1 MKGYKCSILAT
12 LLLWMVTGNLFA
24 DVTITTV
31 DELKALR
38 DAVKR
43 DAVNS
48 GTSYVGENIYLKAD
62 LDLNNEAWTPIGDAT
77 NPFMG
82 NFEGGGHKISNLK
95 VEGSNDYA
103 GLFGYI
109 DGGSVRDVGVEGS
122 GVAGGLYVGGICG
135 YLKSGEIS
143 SCYSNIAVSGTQYV
157 GGLCGYSEG
166 KIENCWHQGNVTASG
181 ASDVNAGG
189 LVGDVNGDV
198 NGGSLQRCFVINTAI
213 TVYDV
218 NNNSYF
224 GFIVGQWC
232 GSTRFLDNCRYDN
245 ETVSMEGFKYGKDVT
260 IGSEK
265 NGYSPSKPTV
275 IGATT
280 TEMTVATAETEDE
293 WSDILNTEKNN
304 PVWVIE
310 DGSYPQL
317 NSFCK
322 NRDITFHFTQKK
334 KWLSIVPNGNYT
346 DLNGV
351 KAYIV
356 TKADKGN
363 NTITLRQVST
373 LNEGCGALVYYDTD
387 AYGGVDV
394 VLSHTTDAG
403 LADYTGNLL
412 QGSHVSPVGYVADG
426 TQYILKNGAFVPSA
440 SGSLAR
446 NKAYLKVPAVASGSV
461 RYDFQLEDEGVTD
474 IQSIRDVQGGIC
486 EKDCWYTLDGKKLDG
501 KPTEKGIYLYNEHKI
516 LIQ

>member
-1 MKGYKCSILAT
+1 MKGYKCCILAT

-38 DAVKR
+38 DAV
-43 DAVNS
+43 NS
-48 GTSYVGENIYLKAD
+48 GTSYVGVNIYLKAD
-62 LDLNNEAWTPIGDAT
+62 LDLNNEAWTPIGNAT

-82 NFEGGGHKISNLK
+82 NFEGWGHKISNLK

-122 GVAGGLYVGGICG
+122 GVAGKLYVGGICG

-189 LVGDVNGDV
+189 LVGDVNG
-198 NGGSLQRCFVINTAI
+198 GSLQRCFVINTAI

-224 GFIVGQWC
+224 GFIVGQC
-232 GSTRFLDNCRYDN
+232 GNTDFLDDCRYDN
-245 ETVSMEGFKYGKDVT
+245 ETVSIPGFNFGEDVT

-265 NGYSPSKPTV
+265 GGDSPSKTTV
-275 IGATT
+275 KGATT

-293 WSDILNTEKNN
+293 LSDILNTEKNN

-346 DLNGV
+346 NLNGV

-387 AYGGVDV
+387 GVDI

-412 QGSHVSPVGYVADG
+412 QGSHVSPVGFVGDG
-426 TQYILKNGAFVPSA
+426 TEYILKNGSFVPAA

-446 NKAYLKVPAVASGSV
+446 NKAYLKVPSAASGSI

>member
-1 MKGYKCSILAT
+1 MKGYKCCILAT

-24 DVTITTV
+24 DVTITRV

-38 DAVKR
+38 DAV
-43 DAVNS
+43 NS
-48 GTSYVGENIYLKAD
+48 ETSSYSYVGENIYLTAD
-62 LDLNNEAWTPIGDAT
+62 LDLKDEAEAWTPIGDADH
-77 NPFMG
+77 PFMG
-82 NFEGGGHKISNLK
+82 HFEGWGHKISNLK

-122 GVAGGLYVGGICG
+122 GVAGKLYVGGICG

-143 SCYSNIAVSGTQYV
+143 SCYSDIAVSGTQYV

-189 LVGDVNGDV
+189 LVGDVNG
-198 NGGSLQRCFVINTAI
+198 GSLRGSLQRCYVINTVI
-213 TVYDV
+213 TVSDV
-218 NNNSYF
+218 NINSYF

-232 GSTRFLDNCRYDN
+232 GSTEFLDDCRY
-245 ETVSMEGFKYGKDVT
+245 ETKTVSIPEFIGKDVT
-260 IGSEK
+260 IGSEY
-265 NGYSPSKPTV
+265 GSDSPSKPTV

-280 TEMTVATAETEDE
+280 AEMTVATDETENY
-293 WSDILNTEKNN
+293 WTGILNTEKNN

-310 DGSYPQL
+310 KGSYPQL

-322 NRDITFHFTQKK
+322 NRNITFHFTKDK

-346 DLNGV
+346 NLNGV

-373 LNEGCGALVYYDTD
+373 LNEGCGALVYYDTNAD
-387 AYGGVDV
+387 EGVDI
-394 VLSHTTDAG
+394 VLSHTTDEG

-412 QGSHVSPVGYVADG
+412 QGSHVSPVGFVGDG
-426 TQYILKNGAFVPSA
+426 TEYILKNGSFVPAA

-446 NKAYLKVPAVASGSV
+446 NKAYLEVPSAASGSI

>member
-1 MKGYKCSILAT
+1 MKSNKCCILAA
-12 LLLWMVTGNLFA
+12 LLLWLVTGSLFA
-24 DVTITTV
+24 DVTITRV
-31 DELKALR
+31 AELK
-38 DAVKR
+38 DFR

-48 GTSYVGENIYLKAD
+48 GTSYYGQNIYLKAD
-62 LDLNNEAWTPIGDAT
+62 LNLNDEAWTPIGDADH
-77 NPFMG
+77 PFRG
-82 NFEGGGHKISNLK
+82 NFEGWGHKISHLK

-122 GVAGGLYVGGICG
+122 GVSGKLYVGGICG

-143 SCYSNIAVSGTQYV
+143 SCYSNIAVSGTQNV

-166 KIENCWHQGNVTASG
+166 KIENCWHQGNVTASKD
-181 ASDVNAGG
+181 SEVNAGG
-189 LVGDVNGDV
+189 LVGDVNG
-198 NGGSLQRCFVINTAI
+198 GTLQRCYVVNTAI
-213 TVYDV
+213 TVSDV

-224 GFIVGQWC
+224 GFIVGQC
-232 GSTRFLDNCRYDN
+232 GSTEFLDCCRYDT
-245 ETVSMEGFKYGKDVT
+245 ETVSMEGFDYGEDVT

-265 NGYSPSKPTV
+265 GGDSPSKSTV
-275 IGATT
+275 TGASTDD
-280 TEMTVATAETEDE
+280 MKTASYWSGVLNKET
-293 WSDILNTEKNN
+293 NN

-310 DGSYPQL
+310 SGSYPQL

-322 NRDITFHFTQKK
+322 NCDITFHFTPGK

-351 KAYIV
+351 KAYMV
-356 TKADKGN
+356 TSADKAS
-363 NTITLRQVST
+363 NTITLHQVST

-387 AYGGVDV
+387 VYEGVDI

-412 QGSHVSPVGYVADG
+412 QGSHVSPVGFMCDG
-426 TQYILKNGAFVPSA
+426 TAYILKNGAFVPA
-440 SGSLAR
+440 TSGSLAR
-446 NKAYLKVPAVASGSV
+446 NKAYLKVPAAASGSV

-486 EKDCWYTLDGKKLDG
+486 EKDCWYTLDGKKLNG
-501 KPTEKGIYLYNEHKI
+501 KPTEKGVYIYNEHKI

>member
-1 MKGYKCSILAT
+1 MKGYKCCILAT

-24 DVTITTV
+24 DVTIKTV
-31 DELKALR
+31 GQLKAF
-38 DAVKR
+38 R

-48 GTSYVGENIYLKAD
+48 GTSYDGENIYLKFD
-62 LDLNNEAWTPIGDAT
+62 LDLKDEAEAWTPIGDAT

-82 NFEGGGHKISNLK
+82 NFEGWGHKISNLK
-95 VEGSNDYA
+95 VEGSKDYA

-109 DGGSVRDVGVEGS
+109 DRGSVRDVGVEGS

-143 SCYSNIAVSGTQYV
+143 SCYSDIAVSGTQYV

-198 NGGSLQRCFVINTAI
+198 NGGSLQLCFVINTVI

-304 PVWVIE
+304 PVWVIK

-322 NRDITFHFTQKK
+322 NRDITFHFTTDK

-373 LNEGCGALVYYDTD
+373 LNEGCGALVYYD
-387 AYGGVDV
+387 GGADV
-394 VLSHTTDAG
+394 VLSHTTNAG

-412 QGSHVSPVGYVADG
+412 RGSHVSPVGFVGDG
-426 TQYILKNGAFVPSA
+426 TEYILKDGAFVPAA

-446 NKAYLKVPAVASGSV
+446 NKAYLQVPSAASGSI

-474 IQSIRDVQGGIC
+474 IQSIRDVQGGLC
-486 EKDCWYTLDGKKLDG
+486 EKGCWYTLDGKKLDG

>member
-1 MKGYKCSILAT
+1 MKGYKCCILAT

-24 DVTITTV
+24 DVTIKTV

-38 DAVKR
+38 DAV
-43 DAVNS
+43 NS
-48 GTSYVGENIYLKAD
+48 GTSYQYQNIYLKAD
-62 LDLNNEAWTPIGDAT
+62 LNLNDEAWTPIGDADH
-77 NPFMG
+77 PFMG
-82 NFEGGGHKISNLK
+82 HFEGWGHKISNLK

-109 DGGSVRDVGVEGS
+109 DGGSVRDVGVVGS
-122 GVAGGLYVGGICG
+122 GVAGKLYVGGICG

-166 KIENCWHQGNVTASG
+166 KIENCWHQGNVTASKD
-181 ASDVNAGG
+181 SEVNAGG
-189 LVGDVNGDV
+189 LVGEVNGDV

-218 NNNSYF
+218 NYNSYF
-224 GFIVGQWC
+224 GFIVGQC
-232 GSTRFLDNCRYDN
+232 GSTDFLDNCRYDN
-245 ETVSMEGFKYGKDVT
+245 ETVSMEGFKNGNDVT
-260 IGSEK
+260 IGSK
-265 NGYSPSKPTV
+265 NGVGSPSKTTV

-280 TEMTVATAETEDE
+280 AEMTVATDETKNY
-293 WSDILNTEKNN
+293 WTGILNTEKNN

-310 DGSYPQL
+310 KGSYPQL

-322 NRDITFHFTQKK
+322 NRDITFHFTPDK

-346 DLNGV
+346 NLNGV

-387 AYGGVDV
+387 AYEGADV
-394 VLSHTTDAG
+394 VLSHTTDEG

-412 QGSHVSPVGYVADG
+412 QGSHVSPVGFVGDG
-426 TQYILKNGAFVPSA
+426 TEYILKNGSFVPAA

-446 NKAYLKVPAVASGSV
+446 NKAYLKVPAAASGSV

>member
-1 MKGYKCSILAT
+1 MEVKKYCILAT
-12 LLLWMVTGNLFA
+12 LLLWLVTGNLLA

-31 DELKALR
+31 DELKAFR
-38 DAVKR
+38 N
-43 DAVNS
+43 AVNS
-48 GTSYVGENIYLKAD
+48 GTSYQYQNIYLKAN
-62 LDLNNEAWTPIGDAT
+62 LNLNDEAWTPIGDADH
-77 NPFMG
+77 PFRG
-82 NFEGGGHKISNLK
+82 NFEGWGHKISHLK

-122 GVAGGLYVGGICG
+122 GISGKLYVGGICG

-166 KIENCWHQGNVTASG
+166 KIENCWHQGNVTASKD
-181 ASDVNAGG
+181 SEVNAGG
-189 LVGDVNGDV
+189 LTGDV
-198 NGGSLQRCFVINTAI
+198 NGGTLQRCFVINTAI
-213 TVYDV
+213 TVSNV

-224 GFIVGQWC
+224 GFIVGQC
-232 GSTRFLDNCRYDN
+232 GSTDFLNNCRYDR
-245 ETVSMEGFKYGKDVT
+245 ETVSMEDFNFGEDVT

-265 NGYSPSKPTV
+265 GGGSPSKTTV
-275 IGATT
+275 KYATT
-280 TEMTVATAETEDE
+280 TEMTVATDETENY
-293 WSDILNTEKNN
+293 WTGILNTEKNN

-310 DGSYPQL
+310 KGSYPQL

-322 NRDITFHFTQKK
+322 NRNITFHFTKEK

-387 AYGGVDV
+387 AYEGADV
-394 VLSHTTDAG
+394 VLSHTTDEG

-412 QGSHVSPVGYVADG
+412 QGSHVSPVGFVGDG
-426 TQYILKNGAFVPSA
+426 TEYILKNGAFVPA
-440 SGSLAR
+440 TSGSLAR

-461 RYDFQLEDEGVTD
+461 RYDFHPEDGTITGIQLVN
-474 IQSIRDVQGGIC
+474 DVLSGMY
-486 EKDCWYTLDGKKLDG
+486 EKDCWYTLDGKKLNG
-501 KPTEKGIYLYNEHKI
+501 KPIEKGVYIYNEHKI

>member
-1 MKGYKCSILAT
+1 MEVKKYCILAT
-12 LLLWMVTGNLFA
+12 LLLWLVTGNLLA

-31 DELKALR
+31 DELKAFR
-38 DAVKR
+38 N
-43 DAVNS
+43 AVNS
-48 GTSYVGENIYLKAD
+48 GTSYQYQNIYLKAN
-62 LDLNNEAWTPIGDAT
+62 LHLNDEAWTPIGDADH
-77 NPFMG
+77 PFRG
-82 NFEGGGHKISNLK
+82 NFEGWGHKISHLK

-109 DGGSVRDVGVEGS
+109 DGGSVRDVGAEGS
-122 GVAGGLYVGGICG
+122 GISGKLYVGGICG

-166 KIENCWHQGNVTASG
+166 KIENCWHQGNVTASKD
-181 ASDVNAGG
+181 SEVNAGG
-189 LVGDVNGDV
+189 LTGDV
-198 NGGSLQRCFVINTAI
+198 NGGTLQRCYVINTAI
-213 TVYDV
+213 TVSNV

-224 GFIVGQWC
+224 GFIVGQC
-232 GSTRFLDNCRYDN
+232 GNTDFLDNCRYDR
-245 ETVSMEGFKYGKDVT
+245 ETVSMEDFNFGEDVT

-265 NGYSPSKPTV
+265 GGGSPSKTTV
-275 IGATT
+275 KYAST
-280 TEMTVATAETEDE
+280 TEMTVATDETENY
-293 WSDILNTEKNN
+293 WTGILNTEKNN

-310 DGSYPQL
+310 KGSYPQL

-322 NRDITFHFTQKK
+322 NRDITFHFTPEK

-346 DLNGV
+346 DLKGV
-351 KAYIV
+351 KAYMV
-356 TKADKGN
+356 TDADKEN
-363 NTITLRQVST
+363 KTITLHQVST

-387 AYGGVDV
+387 VYEGVDV

-412 QGSHVSPVGYVADG
+412 QGSHVSPVGFVGDG
-426 TQYILKNGAFVPSA
+426 TEYILKNGAFVPA
-440 SGSLAR
+440 TSGSLAR
-446 NKAYLKVPAVASGSV
+446 NKAYLKVPAVASGSI
-461 RYDFQLEDEGVTD
+461 RYDFHPEDGTITGIQLVN
-474 IQSIRDVQGGIC
+474 DVLSGMY

>member
-1 MKGYKCSILAT
+1 MKSNKCCILAA
-12 LLLWMVTGNLFA
+12 LLLWLVTGSLYA
-24 DVTITTV
+24 DVTIKTV
-31 DELKALR
+31 DDLKALR
-38 DAVKR
+38 N
-43 DAVNS
+43 AVNS
-48 GTSYVGENIYLKAD
+48 GTSSYVGENIYLKVD
-62 LDLNNEAWTPIGDAT
+62 LDLNNEAWTPIGDADH
-77 NPFMG
+77 PFKG
-82 NFEGGGHKISNLK
+82 HFEGWGHKISNLK

-122 GVAGGLYVGGICG
+122 GISGGLYVGGICG

-166 KIENCWHQGNVTASG
+166 KIENCWHQGNVTASKD
-181 ASDVNAGG
+181 SEVNAGG
-189 LVGDVNGDV
+189 LTGDV
-198 NGGSLQRCFVINTAI
+198 NGGTLQRCYVINTAI
-213 TVYDV
+213 TVSDV

-224 GFIVGQWC
+224 GFIVGQC
-232 GSTRFLDNCRYDN
+232 GNTDFLDYCRYDK
-245 ETVSMEGFKYGKDVT
+245 ETVSIPNFNFGEDVT

-265 NGYSPSKPTV
+265 GGDSPSKETV
-275 IGATT
+275 KGATT
-280 TEMTVATAETEDE
+280 TEMKTKDK
-293 WSDILNTEKNN
+293 WSGVLNTEKNN

-310 DGSYPQL
+310 SGSYPQL

-322 NRDITFHFTQKK
+322 NRDITFHFTPEK

-351 KAYIV
+351 KAYMV
-356 TKADKGN
+356 TSADKAS
-363 NTITLRQVST
+363 NTITLHQVST

-387 AYGGVDV
+387 VYEGVDI

-412 QGSHVSPVGYVADG
+412 QGSHVSPVGFMCDG
-426 TQYILKNGAFVPSA
+426 TAYILKNGAFVPA
-440 SGSLAR
+440 TSGSLAR
-446 NKAYLKVPAVASGSV
+446 NKAYLKVPPVASGSV
-461 RYDFQLEDEGVTD
+461 RYDFQLEDETVTD
-474 IQSIRDVQGGIC
+474 IKPIHDVLSGIC
-486 EKDCWYTLDGKKLDG
+486 EKDCWYTLDGKKLNG
-501 KPTEKGIYLYNEHKI
+501 KPTEKGVYIYNEHKI

>member
-1 MKGYKCSILAT
+1 MKGYKCCILAT

-31 DELKALR
+31 GELKAL
-38 DAVKR
+38 R

-48 GTSYVGENIYLKAD
+48 GTSYVGVNIYLKAD

-82 NFEGGGHKISNLK
+82 NFEGWGHKIRNLK

-122 GVAGGLYVGGICG
+122 GVAGKLYVGGICG

-245 ETVSMEGFKYGKDVT
+245 ETVSMEGFKNGNDVT
-260 IGSEK
+260 IGSK
-265 NGYSPSKPTV
+265 NGVDSPSKETV

-304 PVWVIE
+304 PVWVIK

-322 NRDITFHFTQKK
+322 NRDITFHFTPEK

-373 LNEGCGALVYYDTD
+373 LNEGCGALVYYD
-387 AYGGVDV
+387 GGADV
-394 VLSHTTDAG
+394 VLSHTTNAG

-412 QGSHVSPVGYVADG
+412 QGSHVSPVGFVGDG
-426 TQYILKNGAFVPSA
+426 TEYILKNGAFVPA
-440 SGSLAR
+440 TSGSLAR
-446 NKAYLKVPAVASGSV
+446 NKAYLKVPAAASGSI

-474 IQSIRDVQGGIC
+474 IQSIHDVQGGIC

>member
-1 MKGYKCSILAT
+1 MEVKKYCILAT
-12 LLLWMVTGNLFA
+12 LLLWLVTGNLLA

-31 DELKALR
+31 DELKAFR
-38 DAVKR
+38 N
-43 DAVNS
+43 AVNS
-48 GTSYVGENIYLKAD
+48 GTSYQYQNIYLKKD
-62 LDLNNEAWTPIGDAT
+62 LDLSNEAWTPIGNAT
-77 NPFMG
+77 KSFKG

-122 GVAGGLYVGGICG
+122 VVAGKLYVGGICG

-143 SCYSNIAVSGTQYV
+143 SCYSDIAVSGTQYV

-166 KIENCWHQGNVTASG
+166 KIENCWHQGNVTASKD
-181 ASDVNAGG
+181 SEVNAGG
-189 LVGDVNGDV
+189 LVGDVNG
-198 NGGSLQRCFVINTAI
+198 GSLQLCFVINTVI
-213 TVYDV
+213 TVSDV

-224 GFIVGQWC
+224 GFIVGQC
-232 GSTRFLDNCRYDN
+232 GSTDFLDNCRYDN
-245 ETVSMEGFKYGKDVT
+245 DNKTVRMEGFTLGKDVT
-260 IGSEK
+260 IGSVS
-265 NGYSPSKPTV
+265 GGASPPQETV

-280 TEMTVATAETEDE
+280 AEMKTENYWTG
-293 WSDILNTEKNN
+293 ILNTKNN

-310 DGSYPQL
+310 NGSYPQL

-322 NRDITFHFTQKK
+322 NRDITFHFTKEK

-373 LNEGCGALVYYDTD
+373 LNEGCGALVYYD
-387 AYGGVDV
+387 GGADV
-394 VLSHTTDAG
+394 VLSHTTDEG

-412 QGSHVSPVGYVADG
+412 RGSHVSPVGYVADG

-446 NKAYLKVPAVASGSV
+446 NKAYLKVPAAASGSI

>member
-1 MKGYKCSILAT
+1 MKSNKCCILAA
-12 LLLWMVTGNLFA
+12 LLLWLVTGSLYA

-38 DAVKR
+38 N
-43 DAVNS
+43 AVNS
-48 GTSYVGENIYLKAD
+48 GTASYVRENIYLKAD
-62 LDLNNEAWTPIGDAT
+62 LNLNDEAWTPIGDADH
-77 NPFMG
+77 PFKG
-82 NFEGGGHKISNLK
+82 NFEGWGHKISHLK

-109 DGGSVRDVGVEGS
+109 VGGSVRDVGVEGS
-122 GVAGGLYVGGICG
+122 GVAGGLYVGSICG

-143 SCYSNIAVSGTQYV
+143 SCYSDIAVSGTQNV

-189 LVGDVNGDV
+189 LVGDVNG
-198 NGGSLQRCFVINTAI
+198 GSLERCFVINTAI

-224 GFIVGQWC
+224 GFIVGQC
-232 GSTRFLDNCRYDN
+232 GNTDFLDNCRYDR
-245 ETVSMEGFKYGKDVT
+245 ETVSMEDFNFGEDVT

-265 NGYSPSKPTV
+265 GGGSPSKTTV
-275 IGATT
+275 KYATT
-280 TEMTVATAETEDE
+280 TEMTVATDETENY
-293 WSDILNTEKNN
+293 WTGILNTEKNN

-310 DGSYPQL
+310 KGSYPQL

-322 NRDITFHFTQKK
+322 NRDITFHFTPEK

-346 DLNGV
+346 DLKGV
-351 KAYIV
+351 KAYMV
-356 TKADKGN
+356 TDADKEN
-363 NTITLRQVST
+363 KTITLHQVST

-387 AYGGVDV
+387 VYEGVDV
-394 VLSHTTDAG
+394 VLSHTTDEG

-412 QGSHVSPVGYVADG
+412 QGSHVSPVGFVGDG
-426 TQYILKNGAFVPSA
+426 TEYILKNGAFVPA
-440 SGSLAR
+440 TSGSLAR
-446 NKAYLKVPAVASGSV
+446 NKAYLKVSPVASGSV
-461 RYDFQLEDEGVTD
+461 RYDFHPEDGTITGIQLVN
-474 IQSIRDVQGGIC
+474 DVLSGMY
-486 EKDCWYTLDGKKLDG
+486 EKDCWYTLDGKKLNG
-501 KPTEKGIYLYNEHKI
+501 KPIEKGVYIYNEHKI

>member
-1 MKGYKCSILAT
+1 MKGYKCCILAT

-31 DELKALR
+31 DELKAFR
-38 DAVKR
+38 N
-43 DAVNS
+43 AVNS
-48 GTSYVGENIYLKAD
+48 GTSYQYQNIYLKKD
-62 LDLNNEAWTPIGDAT
+62 LDLSNEAWTPIGNAT
-77 NPFMG
+77 KSFKG

-122 GVAGGLYVGGICG
+122 GVAGKLYVGGICG
-135 YLKSGEIS
+135 YLKLGEIS
-143 SCYSNIAVSGTQYV
+143 SCYSDIAVSGTQYV

-181 ASDVNAGG
+181 TSDVNAGG

-198 NGGSLQRCFVINTAI
+198 IGGSLQRCFVINTAI

-245 ETVSMEGFKYGKDVT
+245 DNKTVRMEGFTLGKDVT
-260 IGSEK
+260 IGSVS
-265 NGYSPSKPTV
+265 GGASPPQETV

-280 TEMTVATAETEDE
+280 AEMKTENYWTG
-293 WSDILNTEKNN
+293 ILNTKNN

-310 DGSYPQL
+310 NGSYPQL

-322 NRDITFHFTQKK
+322 NRDITFHFTKEK
-334 KWLSIVPNGNYT
+334 KWLSIVPNGNYA

-373 LNEGCGALVYYDTD
+373 LNEGCGALVYYD
-387 AYGGVDV
+387 GGADV
-394 VLSHTTDAG
+394 VLSHTTDEG

-412 QGSHVSPVGYVADG
+412 RGSHVSPVGYVADG

-446 NKAYLKVPAVASGSV
+446 NKAYLKVPAAASGSI

>member
-62 LDLNNEAWTPIGDAT
+62 LDLNNEAWTPIGDADH
-77 NPFMG
+77 PFKG

-486 EKDCWYTLDGKKLDG
+486 EKGCWYTLDGKKLDG

>member
-1 MKGYKCSILAT
+1 MKSNKCCILAA
-12 LLLWMVTGNLFA
+12 LLLWLVTGSPYA

-31 DELKALR
+31 DELKAL
-38 DAVKR
+38 R

-62 LDLNNEAWTPIGDAT
+62 LDLNNETWTPIGNAT
-77 NPFMG
+77 NPFKG
-82 NFEGGGHKISNLK
+82 NFEGWGHKISNLS

-103 GLFGYI
+103 GLFGCI
-109 DGGSVRDVGVEGS
+109 EGGSVRDVGVEGTNVS
-122 GVAGGLYVGGICG
+122 GGLYVGGICG

-143 SCYSNIAVSGTQYV
+143 SCYSNIAVLGTQYV

-166 KIENCWHQGNVTASG
+166 KIENCWHQGNVTANG

-189 LVGDVNGDV
+189 LVGCV
-198 NGGSLQRCFVINTAI
+198 NGGTLQRCFVINTDI
-213 TVYDV
+213 TISDV

-224 GFIVGQWC
+224 GFIVGQC
-232 GSTRFLDNCRYDN
+232 GNTDFLDDCRYDK
-245 ETVSMEGFKYGKDVT
+245 ETVSIPNFNFGEDVT

-265 NGYSPSKPTV
+265 GGDSPSKETV
-275 IGATT
+275 KGATT
-280 TEMTVATAETEDE
+280 TEMKVATAETENY
-293 WSDILNTEKNN
+293 WSGILNTEKNN

-310 DGSYPQL
+310 SGSYPQL

-322 NRDITFHFTQKK
+322 NCDITFHFPREK

-346 DLNGV
+346 NLNGV

-356 TKADKGN
+356 TKADKAS
-363 NTITLRQVST
+363 NTITLHQVST

-387 AYGGVDV
+387 VNEGVDI

-412 QGSHVSPVGYVADG
+412 QGSHVSPVGFMGDG
-426 TQYILKNGAFVPSA
+426 TEYILKNGAFVPA
-440 SGSLAR
+440 TSGSLAR
-446 NKAYLKVPAVASGSV
+446 NKAYLKVPTVASGSV
-461 RYDFQLEDEGVTD
+461 RYDFQLEDETVTD
-474 IQSIRDVQGGIC
+474 IQSIHDVLSGIC
-486 EKDCWYTLDGKKLDG
+486 EKDCWYTLDGKKLNG
-501 KPTEKGIYLYNEHKI
+501 KPTEKGVYIYNEHKI

>member
-1 MKGYKCSILAT
+1 MKGYKCCILAT

-31 DELKALR
+31 DELKAFR
-38 DAVKR
+38 N
-43 DAVNS
+43 AVNS
-48 GTSYVGENIYLKAD
+48 GTSYQYQNIYLKAD

-82 NFEGGGHKISNLK
+82 NFEGWGHKIRNLK

-122 GVAGGLYVGGICG
+122 VVAGKLYVGGICG

-143 SCYSNIAVSGTQYV
+143 SCYSDIAVLGTQYV

-166 KIENCWHQGNVTASG
+166 KIENCWHQGNVTASKD
-181 ASDVNAGG
+181 SEVNAGG
-189 LVGDVNGDV
+189 LVGDVNG
-198 NGGSLQRCFVINTAI
+198 GSLQLCFVINTVI
-213 TVYDV
+213 TVSDV

-224 GFIVGQWC
+224 GFIVGQC
-232 GSTRFLDNCRYDN
+232 GSTEFLDDCRYDT
-245 ETVSMEGFKYGKDVT
+245 EKVSMEGFKYGKDVT
-260 IGSEK
+260 IGSK
-265 NGYSPSKPTV
+265 NGVGSPSKTTV
-275 IGATT
+275 KGAST

-293 WSDILNTEKNN
+293 WSDILTTEKNN

-322 NRDITFHFTQKK
+322 NRDITFHFTPEK

-373 LNEGCGALVYYDTD
+373 LNEGCGALVYYD
-387 AYGGVDV
+387 GGADV
-394 VLSHTTDAG
+394 VLSHTTDEG

-412 QGSHVSPVGYVADG
+412 RGSHVSPVGYVADG

-446 NKAYLKVPAVASGSV
+446 NKAYLKVPAAASGSI

>member
-1 MKGYKCSILAT
+1 MKSNKCCILAA
-12 LLLWMVTGNLFA
+12 LLLWLVTGSLYA

-38 DAVKR
+38 N
-43 DAVNS
+43 AVNS
-48 GTSYVGENIYLKAD
+48 GTASYVRENIYLKAD
-62 LDLNNEAWTPIGDAT
+62 LNLNDEAWTPIGDADH
-77 NPFMG
+77 PFKG

-224 GFIVGQWC
+224 GFIVGQC
-232 GSTRFLDNCRYDN
+232 GSTEFLDDCRYDK
-245 ETVSMEGFKYGKDVT
+245 ETVSIPDL
-260 IGSEK
+260 IWRRC
-265 NGYSPSKPTV
+265 
-275 IGATT
+275 
-280 TEMTVATAETEDE
+280 D
-293 WSDILNTEKNN
+293 
-304 PVWVIE
+304 
-310 DGSYPQL
+310 
-317 NSFCK
+317 
-322 NRDITFHFTQKK
+322 NRF
-334 KWLSIVPNGNYT
+334 
-346 DLNGV
+346 
-351 KAYIV
+351 
-356 TKADKGN
+356 
-363 NTITLRQVST
+363 
-373 LNEGCGALVYYDTD
+373 
-387 AYGGVDV
+387 
-394 VLSHTTDAG
+394 
-403 LADYTGNLL
+403 
-412 QGSHVSPVGYVADG
+412 
-426 TQYILKNGAFVPSA
+426 
-440 SGSLAR
+440 
-446 NKAYLKVPAVASGSV
+446 
-461 RYDFQLEDEGVTD
+461 
-474 IQSIRDVQGGIC
+474 
-486 EKDCWYTLDGKKLDG
+486 
-501 KPTEKGIYLYNEHKI
+501 
-516 LIQ
+516 

>member
-1 MKGYKCSILAT
+1 MKGYKCCILAT

-31 DELKALR
+31 NELKAFR
-38 DAVKR
+38 N
-43 DAVNS
+43 AVNS
-48 GTSYVGENIYLKAD
+48 GTSYQYQNIYLKVD

-77 NPFMG
+77 NPFKG
-82 NFEGGGHKISNLK
+82 NFEGWGHKISKLK

-122 GVAGGLYVGGICG
+122 GVAGKLYVGGICG

-143 SCYSNIAVSGTQYV
+143 SCYSDIAVSGTQYV

-166 KIENCWHQGNVTASG
+166 KIENCWHQGNVTASW

-189 LVGDVNGDV
+189 LVGDVHG
-198 NGGSLQRCFVINTAI
+198 GRGSLQRCYVIYTVI
-213 TVYDV
+213 TVSDV
-218 NNNSYF
+218 NKNSYF
-224 GFIVGQWC
+224 GFIVGQC
-232 GSTRFLDNCRYDN
+232 RSTDCLDDCRY
-245 ETVSMEGFKYGKDVT
+245 ETKTVSIPEFIGKDVT
-260 IGSEK
+260 IGSEY
-265 NGYSPSKPTV
+265 GSDSPSKTTV
-275 IGATT
+275 KGATT
-280 TEMTVATAETEDE
+280 AEMKIATAETENY
-293 WSDILNTEKNN
+293 WTGILNTEKNN

-310 DGSYPQL
+310 KGSYPQL

-322 NRDITFHFTQKK
+322 NRNITFHFTKEK
-334 KWLSIVPNGNYT
+334 KWLSIVPNGNYA

-373 LNEGCGALVYYDTD
+373 LNEGCGALVYYDTNAD
-387 AYGGVDV
+387 EGVDI
-394 VLSHTTDAG
+394 VLSHTTDEG

-412 QGSHVSPVGYVADG
+412 QGSHVSPVGFVGDG
-426 TQYILKNGAFVPSA
+426 TEYILKNGAFVPSA

-446 NKAYLKVPAVASGSV
+446 NKAYLKVPAAASGSV

>member
-1 MKGYKCSILAT
+1 ML
-12 LLLWMVTGNLFA
+12 
-24 DVTITTV
+24 
-31 DELKALR
+31 
-38 DAVKR
+38 
-43 DAVNS
+43 
-48 GTSYVGENIYLKAD
+48 
-62 LDLNNEAWTPIGDAT
+62 
-77 NPFMG
+77 
-82 NFEGGGHKISNLK
+82 EG
-95 VEGSNDYA
+95 
-103 GLFGYI
+103 F
-109 DGGSVRDVGVEGS
+109 
-122 GVAGGLYVGGICG
+122 
-135 YLKSGEIS
+135 
-143 SCYSNIAVSGTQYV
+143 
-157 GGLCGYSEG
+157 
-166 KIENCWHQGNVTASG
+166 ENCWHQGNVTASKD
-181 ASDVNAGG
+181 SEVNAGG
-189 LVGDVNGDV
+189 LVGDVNG
-198 NGGSLQRCFVINTAI
+198 GSLQLCFVINTVI
-213 TVYDV
+213 TVSDV

-224 GFIVGQWC
+224 GFIVGQC
-232 GSTRFLDNCRYDN
+232 GSTDFLDNCRYDN
-245 ETVSMEGFKYGKDVT
+245 DNKTVRMEGFTLGKDVT
-260 IGSEK
+260 IGSVS
-265 NGYSPSKPTV
+265 GGASPPQETV

-280 TEMTVATAETEDE
+280 AEMKTENYWTG
-293 WSDILNTEKNN
+293 ILNTEKNN

-310 DGSYPQL
+310 KGSYPQL

-322 NRDITFHFTQKK
+322 NRDITFHFTTDK

-346 DLNGV
+346 NLNGV

-387 AYGGVDV
+387 AYEGVDV
-394 VLSHTTDAG
+394 VLSHTTNAG

>member
-1 MKGYKCSILAT
+1 MKGYKCCILAT

-31 DELKALR
+31 DELKAFR
-38 DAVKR
+38 N
-43 DAVNS
+43 AVNS
-48 GTSYVGENIYLKAD
+48 GTSYQYQNIYLKAD
-62 LDLNNEAWTPIGDAT
+62 LNLNDEAWTPIGNAT
-77 NPFMG
+77 NPFKG
-82 NFEGGGHKISNLK
+82 NFEGWGHKISNLK

-166 KIENCWHQGNVTASG
+166 KIENCWHQGNVTASKD
-181 ASDVNAGG
+181 SEVNAGG
-189 LVGDVNGDV
+189 LVGEVLVGDV
-198 NGGSLQRCFVINTAI
+198 NGGSLERCFVINTAI
-213 TVYDV
+213 TVYNV

-232 GSTRFLDNCRYDN
+232 GRRDNLDDCRY
-245 ETVSMEGFKYGKDVT
+245 ETKTVSIPDFTLGKDVA

-265 NGYSPSKPTV
+265 GGASPPQETV

-280 TEMTVATAETEDE
+280 AEMKTENYWT
-293 WSDILNTEKNN
+293 DILNTEKNN
-304 PVWVIE
+304 PVWVIK

-346 DLNGV
+346 NLNGV

-387 AYGGVDV
+387 ADEGVDI
-394 VLSHTTDAG
+394 VLSHTPDEG

-446 NKAYLKVPAVASGSV
+446 NKAYLKVPAAASGSV

>member
-1 MKGYKCSILAT
+1 MKSNKCCILAT

-31 DELKALR
+31 DELKAFR
-38 DAVKR
+38 N
-43 DAVNS
+43 AVNS
-48 GTSYVGENIYLKAD
+48 GTSYQYQNIYLTAD
-62 LDLNNEAWTPIGDAT
+62 LNLKDEVWTPIGNADY
-77 NPFMG
+77 PFKG
-82 NFEGGGHKISNLK
+82 NFEGWGHKIRNLK

-109 DGGSVRDVGVEGS
+109 DGGSVRDVGVVSDVGVEGS
-122 GVAGGLYVGGICG
+122 VVAGKLYVGGICG

-143 SCYSNIAVSGTQYV
+143 SCYCNIAVSGTQYV
-157 GGLCGYSEG
+157 GGLCGYSKG
-166 KIENCWHQGNVTASG
+166 KIENCWHQGNVTASKD
-181 ASDVNAGG
+181 SEVNAGG
-189 LVGDVNGDV
+189 LVGDVNG
-198 NGGSLQRCFVINTAI
+198 GTLQSCYVVNTAI
-213 TVYDV
+213 TVFEV

-224 GFIVGQWC
+224 GFIVGQC
-232 GSTRFLDNCRYDN
+232 GSTDFLDYCRYDN
-245 ETVSMEGFKYGKDVT
+245 ETVSIPEFIGKDVT
-260 IGSEK
+260 IGSEY
-265 NGYSPSKPTV
+265 GSDSPSKTTV
-275 IGATT
+275 KGATT
-280 TEMTVATAETEDE
+280 AEMKIATAETENY
-293 WSDILNTEKNN
+293 WTGILNTEKNN

-310 DGSYPQL
+310 KGSYPQL

-387 AYGGVDV
+387 AYEGVDF

-412 QGSHVSPVGYVADG
+412 QGSHVSPVGFMGDG
-426 TQYILKNGAFVPSA
+426 TEYILKNGAFVPA
-440 SGSLAR
+440 TSGSLAR
-446 NKAYLKVPAVASGSV
+446 NKAYLKVPTVASGSV
-461 RYDFQLEDEGVTD
+461 RYDFQFEDETVTD
-474 IQSIRDVQGGIC
+474 IKSIHDVLSGIC

>member
-1 MKGYKCSILAT
+1 M
-12 LLLWMVTGNLFA
+12 
-24 DVTITTV
+24 
-31 DELKALR
+31 
-38 DAVKR
+38 
-43 DAVNS
+43 
-48 GTSYVGENIYLKAD
+48 
-62 LDLNNEAWTPIGDAT
+62 
-77 NPFMG
+77 
-82 NFEGGGHKISNLK
+82 
-95 VEGSNDYA
+95 
-103 GLFGYI
+103 
-109 DGGSVRDVGVEGS
+109 
-122 GVAGGLYVGGICG
+122 
-135 YLKSGEIS
+135 
-143 SCYSNIAVSGTQYV
+143 
-157 GGLCGYSEG
+157 
-166 KIENCWHQGNVTASG
+166 TASKD
-181 ASDVNAGG
+181 SEVNAGG
-189 LVGDVNGDV
+189 LTGDV
-198 NGGSLQRCFVINTAI
+198 NGGTLQRCYVINTAI
-213 TVYDV
+213 TVSDV

-224 GFIVGQWC
+224 GFIVGQC
-232 GSTRFLDNCRYDN
+232 GSTDFLDDCRYDN
-245 ETVSMEGFKYGKDVT
+245 ETVSMEGFNLGKDVT

-280 TEMTVATAETEDE
+280 TEMKVATDETKNY
-293 WSDILNTEKNN
+293 WTDILNTEKNN

-310 DGSYPQL
+310 KGSYPQL

-322 NRDITFHFTQKK
+322 NRNITFHFTKEKK
-334 KWLSIVPNGNYT
+334 RLPIVPNATYT

-387 AYGGVDV
+387 VYEGVDI

-412 QGSHVSPVGYVADG
+412 QGSHVSPVGFVGDG
-426 TQYILKNGAFVPSA
+426 TEYILKNGAFVPA
-440 SGSLAR
+440 TSGSLAR
-446 NKAYLKVPAVASGSV
+446 NKAYLKVPAAASGSV

>member
-1 MKGYKCSILAT
+1 MKGYKCCILAT

-38 DAVKR
+38 DAV
-43 DAVNS
+43 NS
-48 GTSYVGENIYLKAD
+48 GTSYQYQNIYLTAD
-62 LDLNNEAWTPIGDAT
+62 LDLNNEAWTPIGNAT
-77 NPFMG
+77 KSFKG

-109 DGGSVRDVGVEGS
+109 DRGSVRDVGVEGS

-189 LVGDVNGDV
+189 LVGDVNG
-198 NGGSLQRCFVINTAI
+198 GSLQRCFVINTAI

-224 GFIVGQWC
+224 GFIVGQC
-232 GSTRFLDNCRYDN
+232 GSTEFLDSCRYDMG
-245 ETVSMEGFKYGKDVT
+245 TVSIPDFTLGKDVA

-265 NGYSPSKPTV
+265 GGASPPQETV

-280 TEMTVATAETEDE
+280 AEMTVATAETENY
-293 WSDILNTEKNN
+293 WTGVLNTEKNN

-310 DGSYPQL
+310 KGSYPQL

-322 NRDITFHFTQKK
+322 NPNITFHFTPEK

-373 LNEGCGALVYYDTD
+373 LNEGCGALVYYDTN
-387 AYGGVDV
+387 AYEGVDV
-394 VLSHTTDAG
+394 VLSHTTNAG

-446 NKAYLKVPAVASGSV
+446 NKAYLKVPAAASGSV

>member
-1 MKGYKCSILAT
+1 MKGYKCCILAT

-31 DELKALR
+31 DELKAFR
-38 DAVKR
+38 N
-43 DAVNS
+43 AVNS
-48 GTSYVGENIYLKAD
+48 GTSYQYQNIYLKKD
-62 LDLNNEAWTPIGDAT
+62 LDLSNEAWTPIGNAT
-77 NPFMG
+77 KSFKG

-122 GVAGGLYVGGICG
+122 GVAGKLYVGGICG
-135 YLKSGEIS
+135 YLKLGEIS
-143 SCYSNIAVSGTQYV
+143 SCYSDIAVSGTQYV

-166 KIENCWHQGNVTASG
+166 KIENCWHQGNVTASKD
-181 ASDVNAGG
+181 SEVNAGG
-189 LVGDVNGDV
+189 LVGDVNG
-198 NGGSLQRCFVINTAI
+198 GSLQLCFVINTVI
-213 TVYDV
+213 TVSDV

-224 GFIVGQWC
+224 GFIVGQC
-232 GSTRFLDNCRYDN
+232 GSTDFLDNCRYDN
-245 ETVSMEGFKYGKDVT
+245 DNKTVRMEGFTLGKDVT
-260 IGSEK
+260 IGSVS
-265 NGYSPSKPTV
+265 GGASPPQETV

-280 TEMTVATAETEDE
+280 AEMKTENYWTG
-293 WSDILNTEKNN
+293 ILNTKNN

-310 DGSYPQL
+310 NGSYPQL

-322 NRDITFHFTQKK
+322 NRDITFHFTKEK
-334 KWLSIVPNGNYT
+334 KWLSIVPNGNYA

-412 QGSHVSPVGYVADG
+412 RGSHVSPVGYVADG

-446 NKAYLKVPAVASGSV
+446 NKAYLKVPAAASGSI

>member
-1 MKGYKCSILAT
+1 MEVKKYCILAT
-12 LLLWMVTGNLFA
+12 LLLWLVTGNLLA

-31 DELKALR
+31 DELKAFR
-38 DAVKR
+38 N
-43 DAVNS
+43 AVNS
-48 GTSYVGENIYLKAD
+48 GTSYQYQNIYLKAN
-62 LDLNNEAWTPIGDAT
+62 LNLNDEAWTPIGDADH
-77 NPFMG
+77 PFRG
-82 NFEGGGHKISNLK
+82 NFEGWGHKISHLK

-122 GVAGGLYVGGICG
+122 GISGKLYVGGICG

-189 LVGDVNGDV
+189 LVGYVKE
-198 NGGSLQRCFVINTAI
+198 STLQRCYVINTTI
-213 TVYDV
+213 TVSDV
-218 NNNSYF
+218 SNNSYF
-224 GFIVGQWC
+224 GFIIGQWD
-232 GSTRFLDNCRYDN
+232 GSTKFLDCCRYDT
-245 ETVSMEGFKYGKDVT
+245 EKVSMEGFNLGKDVT
-260 IGSEK
+260 IGSGK
-265 NGYSPSKPTV
+265 GYDSPSKPTV

-280 TEMTVATAETEDE
+280 AEMTVATAETENYWTDV
-293 WSDILNTEKNN
+293 LNTEKNN

-310 DGSYPQL
+310 SGSYPQL

-322 NRDITFHFTQKK
+322 NRDITFHFTPEK

-346 DLNGV
+346 DLKGV
-351 KAYIV
+351 KAYMV
-356 TKADKGN
+356 TDADKGN

-387 AYGGVDV
+387 AYEGADV

-403 LADYTGNLL
+403 LADYSGNLL
-412 QGSHVSPVGYVADG
+412 QGSHVSPVGFVGDG
-426 TQYILKNGAFVPSA
+426 TEYILKNGAFVPA
-440 SGSLAR
+440 TSGSLAR

-461 RYDFQLEDEGVTD
+461 RYDFYPEDGTITGIQLVN
-474 IQSIRDVQGGIC
+474 DVLSGMY
-486 EKDCWYTLDGKKLDG
+486 EKDCWYTLDGKKLNG
-501 KPTEKGIYLYNEHKI
+501 KPIEKGVYIYNEHKI

>member
-1 MKGYKCSILAT
+1 MKGYKCCILAT

-31 DELKALR
+31 GELKAL
-38 DAVKR
+38 R

-48 GTSYVGENIYLKAD
+48 GTSYDGENIYLKFD
-62 LDLNNEAWTPIGDAT
+62 LDLKDEAEAWTPIGDAT

-82 NFEGGGHKISNLK
+82 NFEGWGHKISNLK

-109 DGGSVRDVGVEGS
+109 DGGSVRDVGVEGN

-166 KIENCWHQGNVTASG
+166 KIENCWHQGNVTASKD
-181 ASDVNAGG
+181 SEVNAGG
-189 LVGDVNGDV
+189 LVGEVLVGDV

-213 TVYDV
+213 TVYNV

-224 GFIVGQWC
+224 GFIVGQC
-232 GSTRFLDNCRYDN
+232 GSTEFLDSCRYDTG
-245 ETVSMEGFKYGKDVT
+245 TVSIPDFTLGKDVA

-265 NGYSPSKPTV
+265 GSASPPQETV

-280 TEMTVATAETEDE
+280 AEMKTENYWT
-293 WSDILNTEKNN
+293 DILNTEKNN
-304 PVWVIE
+304 PVWVIKK
-310 DGSYPQL
+310 GSYPQL

-322 NRDITFHFTQKK
+322 NRDITFHFTTDK

-346 DLNGV
+346 NLNGV

-373 LNEGCGALVYYDTD
+373 LNEGCGALVYYD
-387 AYGGVDV
+387 GGVDV
-394 VLSHTTDAG
+394 VLSHTTDEG

-412 QGSHVSPVGYVADG
+412 QGSHVSPVGFVGDG
-426 TQYILKNGAFVPSA
+426 TEYILKKGSFVPAA

-446 NKAYLKVPAVASGSV
+446 NKAYLKVPAAASGSV

>member
-1 MKGYKCSILAT
+1 MKGYKCCILAT

-31 DELKALR
+31 GQLKAL
-38 DAVKR
+38 R

-48 GTSYVGENIYLKAD
+48 GTSYDGENIYLKFD
-62 LDLNNEAWTPIGDAT
+62 LDLKDEAEAWTPIGDAT

-82 NFEGGGHKISNLK
+82 NFEGWGHKICNLK

-109 DGGSVRDVGVEGS
+109 YRGSVRDVGVEGS
-122 GVAGGLYVGGICG
+122 GVAGKLYVGGICG

-189 LVGDVNGDV
+189 LVGEVNAR
-198 NGGSLQRCFVINTAI
+198 SLQRCYVIKTAI
-213 TVYDV
+213 TVSNV
-218 NNNSYF
+218 NDNSYF
-224 GFIVGQWC
+224 GFIVGQC
-232 GSTRFLDNCRYDN
+232 GSTEFLDSCRYDTG
-245 ETVSMEGFKYGKDVT
+245 TVSIPDFTLGKDVA

-265 NGYSPSKPTV
+265 EGASPPQETV

-280 TEMTVATAETEDE
+280 AEMKTENYWT
-293 WSDILNTEKNN
+293 DILNTEKNN
-304 PVWVIE
+304 PVWVIK

-356 TKADKGN
+356 TKADKEN

-387 AYGGVDV
+387 AYEGVDV
-394 VLSHTTDAG
+394 VLSHTTNAG
-403 LADYTGNLL
+403 LADYTGNRL
-412 QGSHVSPVGYVADG
+412 QGSHVSPVGFVGDG
-426 TQYILKNGAFVPSA
+426 TEYILKNGAFVPSA

-446 NKAYLKVPAVASGSV
+446 NKAYLKVPAAASGSV

>member
-1 MKGYKCSILAT
+1 MKGYKCCILAT

-31 DELKALR
+31 DELKAFR
-38 DAVKR
+38 N
-43 DAVNS
+43 AVNS
-48 GTSYVGENIYLKAD
+48 GTSYQYQNIYLKAD
-62 LDLNNEAWTPIGDAT
+62 LNLNDEAWTPIGNAT
-77 NPFMG
+77 NPFKG
-82 NFEGGGHKISNLK
+82 NFEGWGHKISNLK

-109 DGGSVRDVGVEGS
+109 DGGSVRDVGVVGS
-122 GVAGGLYVGGICG
+122 GVAGGLYVGSICG

-143 SCYSNIAVSGTQYV
+143 SCYSDIAVSGTQNV

-189 LVGDVNGDV
+189 LVGDVNG
-198 NGGSLQRCFVINTAI
+198 GSLQLCFVINTVI
-213 TVYDV
+213 TVSDV

-224 GFIVGQWC
+224 GFIVGQC
-232 GSTRFLDNCRYDN
+232 GSTDFLDYCRYDN
-245 ETVSMEGFKYGKDVT
+245 ETVSIPEFIGKDVT
-260 IGSEK
+260 IGSEY
-265 NGYSPSKPTV
+265 GSDSPSKTTV
-275 IGATT
+275 KGATT
-280 TEMTVATAETEDE
+280 AEMKIATAETENY
-293 WSDILNTEKNN
+293 WTGILNTEKNN

-310 DGSYPQL
+310 KGSYPQL

-387 AYGGVDV
+387 AYEGADV
-394 VLSHTTDAG
+394 VLSHTTDEG
-403 LADYTGNLL
+403 LADYTGNRL
-412 QGSHVSPVGYVADG
+412 QGSHVSPVGFVADG
-426 TQYILKNGAFVPSA
+426 TQYILKDGAFVPAA

-446 NKAYLKVPAVASGSV
+446 NKAYLEVPAAASGSI

>member
-1 MKGYKCSILAT
+1 MKSNKCCILAA
-12 LLLWMVTGNLFA
+12 LLLWLVTGSLYA

-38 DAVKR
+38 N
-43 DAVNS
+43 AVNS
-48 GTSYVGENIYLKAD
+48 GTASYVRENIYLTAD
-62 LDLNNEAWTPIGDAT
+62 LNLNNETWTPIGNAEH
-77 NPFMG
+77 PFEG
-82 NFEGGGHKISNLK
+82 NFEGWGHKISNLK

-109 DGGSVRDVGVEGS
+109 DGGSVRDVGVEGTS
-122 GVAGGLYVGGICG
+122 VAGGLYVGSICG

-166 KIENCWHQGNVTASG
+166 KIENCWHQGNVTASKD
-181 ASDVNAGG
+181 SEVNAGG
-189 LVGDVNGDV
+189 LVGDV

-245 ETVSMEGFKYGKDVT
+245 ETVSMEGFKNGNDVT
-260 IGSEK
+260 IGSK
-265 NGYSPSKPTV
+265 NGVDSPSKTTV

-280 TEMTVATAETEDE
+280 AEMTVATAEAEDE

-310 DGSYPQL
+310 KGSYPQL

-322 NRDITFHFTQKK
+322 NRDITFHFTPEK

-387 AYGGVDV
+387 AYEGVDV
-394 VLSHTTDAG
+394 VLSHTTDEG

-412 QGSHVSPVGYVADG
+412 QGSHVSPVGFVGDG
-426 TQYILKNGAFVPSA
+426 TEYILKNGSFVPAA

-446 NKAYLKVPAVASGSV
+446 NKAYLKVSAAASGSI

>member
-1 MKGYKCSILAT
+1 MKGYKCCILAT

-31 DELKALR
+31 DELKAFR
-38 DAVKR
+38 N
-43 DAVNS
+43 AVNS
-48 GTSYVGENIYLKAD
+48 GTSYQYQNIYLTAD
-62 LDLNNEAWTPIGDAT
+62 LNLKDEVWTPIGNADY
-77 NPFMG
+77 PFKG
-82 NFEGGGHKISNLK
+82 NFEGWGHKIRNLK

-122 GVAGGLYVGGICG
+122 GVAGGLYVGSICG

-189 LVGDVNGDV
+189 LVGEVNGDV

-245 ETVSMEGFKYGKDVT
+245 ENVSIPDFIGKDVT

-265 NGYSPSKPTV
+265 GGDSPSKTTV
-275 IGATT
+275 KGATT

-293 WSDILNTEKNN
+293 LSDILNTEKNN
-304 PVWVIE
+304 PVWVIK

-322 NRDITFHFTQKK
+322 NPNITFHFTPDK

-373 LNEGCGALVYYDTD
+373 LNEGCGALVYYD
-387 AYGGVDV
+387 GGADV
-394 VLSHTTDAG
+394 VLSHTTDEG

-412 QGSHVSPVGYVADG
+412 RGSHVSPVGYVADG

-446 NKAYLKVPAVASGSV
+446 NKAYLQVPSVASGSV